1 MIGANGDARF
11 RLNGHGQSV
20 VVPVVVDVVG
30 PVVVVVVG
38 PRVVVVVVVVVG
50 GAGVVVIVYPP
61 IAPID
66 TLPRQSA
73 PSLYAA
79 AMELAPSLTMELRPY
94 APYAV
99 PSSWLPSPKDIS
111 MSVSDAILVRPP
123 PQSSCHTTAAIAS
136 SKATTLAD
144 STVSVV
150 KSSDTPMV
158 RLVPS
163 ADTAVSV
170 LSWTITK
177 EGGGGVVVG
186 AAVVVGPADVV
197 GGGVV
202 VGGTVVVV
210 VGNGMIGSLMNV
222 AQPSMLALMCVAPVR
237 SAPSRIQVVSK
248 VSPPTTETPVG

>member
-11 RLNGHGQSV
+11 RLNGHGQGV

-30 PVVVVVVG
+30 PAVVVVVG
-38 PRVVVVVVVVVG
+38 PAVVVVVVVVVG
-50 GAGVVVIVYPP
+50 GAVLVVTSYPP
-61 IAPID
+61 ISPID
-66 TLPRQSA
+66 TLPRQSE

-79 AMELAPSLTMELRPY
+79 AMTVVSSLAIEPRPY
-94 APYAV
+94 VPYAV
-99 PSSWLPSPKDIS
+99 PSSWLWSPKDVS

-123 PQSSCHTTAAIAS
+123 PQSSCHTTTAIVS
-136 SKATTLAD
+136 PRATTPAD
-144 STVSVV
+144 STVSAV

-186 AAVVVGPADVV
+186 GAVVVGPAVVVAGAGVV
-197 GGGVV
+197 GSVV
-202 VGGTVVVV
+202 LVV
-210 VGNGMIGSLMNV
+210 VGNGTIGSEM
-222 AQPSMLALMCVAPVR
+222 
-237 SAPSRIQVVSK
+237 
-248 VSPPTTETPVG
+248 